1 MDAFFNSVMNWNK
14 LKSNEV
20 EMAFKKMLFLQL
32 RKEMNHKI
40 RGRGLR
46 GVSRGPSGEYFL
58 MFRRC

>member
-1 MDAFFNSVMNWNK
+1 MSWNK